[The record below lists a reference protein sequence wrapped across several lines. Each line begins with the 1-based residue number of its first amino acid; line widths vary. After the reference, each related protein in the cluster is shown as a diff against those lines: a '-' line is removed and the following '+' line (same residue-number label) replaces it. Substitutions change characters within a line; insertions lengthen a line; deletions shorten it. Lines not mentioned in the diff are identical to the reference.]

1 MNSVNN
7 GNAFLPTYLLADA
20 ASYLIG
26 LAIAI
31 AVNFL
36 VFPTTS
42 EKELRQMLVTSLS
55 HVAELSGL
63 IAKAYAMIAMESEME
78 KGEVLMQIMQADF
91 VALNRILEDTG
102 VEVNWSVY
110 SMEGRRISAQKST
123 GIDANECFLAPRF
136 RLPSHD
142 RSYTRIAALYV
153 QRIQRASTLLASGQT
168 NPISCSYP
176 INPPPG
182 ISY

>member
-1 MNSVNN
+1 MSDCVIAVLSWFKAGDARLFVVFLVGILMGFDGVSNHDNHLGCSHLISYLQIMNSVNN
-7 GNAFLPTYLLADA
+7 GNTFLPSYLLADA

-26 LAIAI
+26 LAIAL

-55 HVAELSGL
+55 HIEDLSGL

-78 KGEVLMQIMQADF
+78 KGEVLMQIMRADF
-91 VALNRILEDTG
+91 VALNRILAETG

-110 SMEGRRISAQKST
+110 SMEGM
-123 GIDANECFLAPRF
+123 
-136 RLPSHD
+136 
-142 RSYTRIAALYV
+142 
-153 QRIQRASTLLASGQT
+153 
-168 NPISCSYP
+168 PIYQYSEIHCHRY
-176 INPPPG
+176 
-182 ISY
+182 